1 MEITMNNDVFN
12 MDIRKFLKMVGIKS
26 QHEIEQ
32 AVAQAVA
39 SGLIKGDEAL
49 SASMTLTIGQVNLNV
64 SFDGM
69 IGLELAS

>member
-1 MEITMNNDVFN
+1 MNNDVFN

-39 SGLIKGDEAL
+39 SGLIMGDEAL

>member
-64 SFDGM
+64 SFEG
-69 IGLELAS
+69 